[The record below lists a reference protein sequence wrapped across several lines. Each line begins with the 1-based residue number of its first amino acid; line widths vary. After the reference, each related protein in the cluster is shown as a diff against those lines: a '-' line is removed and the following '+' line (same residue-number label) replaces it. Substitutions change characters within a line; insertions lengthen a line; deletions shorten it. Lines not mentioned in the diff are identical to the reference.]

1 MKKNNII
8 VLAISAVAAAFLL
21 WLWFYLGFNRIDNP
35 LDLVLAIVWW
45 VVVAAL
51 VVLINYLERKR
62 QRQIRTIYVSPTAL
76 YNSEKGIVALKEAS
90 SVEAM
95 EGILQQLEYNFD
107 KADLPSKKTFDY
119 RFVVQTNEYKEK
131 DSDSTEGESN
141 EPKWT
146 GKVIKIDRENGNTET
161 DFACIQE
168 LRTALAA

>member
-45 VVVAAL
+45 VGIAAL
-51 VVLINYLERKR
+51 VALISYLERKR

-119 RFVVQTNEYKEK
+119 RFVVQTNEYKEN
-131 DSDSTEGESN
+131 DSDSMEGESG

-161 DFACIQE
+161 DFASIQE

>member
-45 VVVAAL
+45 VGIAAL
-51 VVLINYLERKR
+51 VALITYLERKR

-107 KADLPSKKTFDY
+107 KQDLPSKKTFDY
-119 RFVVQTNEYKEK
+119 RFVVQTNEYKEN
-131 DSDSTEGESN
+131 DSDSAEGESN

-146 GKVIKIDRENGNTET
+146 GTVIKIDRENGNTET
-161 DFACIQE
+161 DFASIQE

>member
-21 WLWFYLGFNRIDNP
+21 WLWFYLGFNHIDNP

-45 VVVAAL
+45 VVIAAL
-51 VVLINYLERKR
+51 VVLISHMERKR

-107 KADLPSKKTFDY
+107 KQDLPSKKTFDY
-119 RFVVQTNEYKEK
+119 RFVVQTNEYKENG
-131 DSDSTEGESN
+131 SDSAEGESN

-161 DFACIQE
+161 DFASIQE

>member
-45 VVVAAL
+45 VGIAAL
-51 VVLINYLERKR
+51 VALISYLERKR

-119 RFVVQTNEYKEK
+119 RFVVQTNEYKEN
-131 DSDSTEGESN
+131 DSDSMEGESS

-161 DFACIQE
+161 DFASIQE

>member
-1 MKKNNII
+1 MKKNNVI

-21 WLWFYLGFNRIDNP
+21 WLWFYLGFNHIDNP
-35 LDLVLAIVWW
+35 LDLVLAILWW
-45 VVVAAL
+45 VGIAAL
-51 VVLINYLERKR
+51 VALITYMERKR

-107 KADLPSKKTFDY
+107 KAALPSKKTFDY
-119 RFVVQTNEYKEK
+119 RYVVQTDEYKEN
-131 DSDSTEGESN
+131 DSDSEKDSSN

-161 DFACIQE
+161 DFASIQE